1 MTESSVRCWSETAE
15 GLSRVRLWRGA
26 DGQLWGQSACEPARA
41 VRVCRLFPWS
51 RPGEWVSLRDADEEE
66 LALVHTPDELDPE
79 SRAALEASLA
89 EAGFVMEIERVLSV
103 EEEIEIRT
111 FEVETA
117 QGPRSFQ
124 TARDEWPRGLPDG
137 RLLIHDVAGDLYVIR
152 DPSRLDP
159 LSRRLLFAFLD

>member
-1 MTESSVRCWSETAE
+1 MTESTARCWSRVSQAP
-15 GLSRVRLWRGA
+15 SRLRLWRGT
-26 DGQLWGQSACEPARA
+26 DGQLWGQSQGEPPRA

-51 RPGEWVSLRDADEEE
+51 RPGEYVSLRDADEEE
-66 LALVHTPDELDPE
+66 LALVRAPGELDPT
-79 SRAALEASLA
+79 SREAFEASLA
-89 EAGFVMEIERVLSV
+89 EAGFVMEIERVLAV

-124 TARDEWPRGLPDG
+124 TARDEWPRALPDG

-152 DPSRLDP
+152 DPSQLDAP
-159 LSRRLLFAFLD
+159 SRRLLFAFLD